1 MVVITVVLPE
11 ITVLISS
18 ADVETFTLDWNLLDV
33 PGLSLNVV
41 LVWYEFLVLL
51 DTTDCDE
58 SSSVL

>member
-1 MVVITVVLPE
+1 MVVITVVLRE

-41 LVWYEFLVLL
+41 LVW
-51 DTTDCDE
+51 
-58 SSSVL
+58 